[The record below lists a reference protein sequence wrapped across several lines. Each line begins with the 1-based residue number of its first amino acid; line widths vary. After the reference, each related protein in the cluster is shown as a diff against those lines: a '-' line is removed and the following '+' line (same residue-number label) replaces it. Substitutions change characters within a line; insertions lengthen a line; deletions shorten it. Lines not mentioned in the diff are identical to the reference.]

1 MTQLLVAGG
10 LGQAFKNSANTA
22 AYLKHF
28 ARQQEEERLR
38 RDRKEDLT
46 EDAGEVLDFAL
57 AIISTTE
64 ANELRFEL
72 DLYGTG
78 AVAALQKNEIE
89 LMKAR
94 EQLDRLLLK
103 AHVMPDGRRVFKTE
117 DGKRVFDENG
127 LELSEDII
135 HADEIDDSRPRWEEA
150 KGAIDRIEALTQ
162 ERADIIEYQD
172 KLDAARD
179 RLDSGEMTRKEFDDL
194 RHELKA
200 DMPDAVRAQIPD
212 MESTQK
218 PDATADAVPAA
229 ETLDI
234 PDDMVPTTMASR
246 ASAPAYGR

>member
-10 LGQAFKNSANTA
+10 LGQAFRNSANTA

-38 RDRKEDLT
+38 RDRKEDVT

-78 AVAALQKNEIE
+78 AVAALQQNEIE
-89 LMKAR
+89 LMEAR
-94 EQLDRLLLK
+94 EQFDRFLLK

-135 HADEIDDSRPRWEEA
+135 HADEIDDNRPRWEEA

-162 ERADIIEYQD
+162 ERTDIIEYQD

-179 RLDSGEMTRKEFDDL
+179 RLDSGEMTRKEFDEL
-194 RHELKA
+194 RGELKA
-200 DMPDAVRAQIPD
+200 NMPDAVRVQVPGMQAEAAQD
-212 MESTQK
+212 H
-218 PDATADAVPAA
+218 AA
-229 ETLDI
+229 APGEELDLT
-234 PDDMVPTTMASR
+234 DDMVPTSPASR
-246 ASAPAYGR
+246 VMSPIFGS

>member
-10 LGQAFKNSANTA
+10 LGRAFRNSVNTA

-38 RDRKEDLT
+38 RDRKEDLA
-46 EDAGEVLDFAL
+46 EDAGEVLDFAM
-57 AIISTTE
+57 AVISVADAT
-64 ANELRFEL
+64 ELRFEL

-78 AVAALQKNEIE
+78 TVAALQQNETE
-89 LMKAR
+89 LADVQK
-94 EQLDRLLLK
+94 RLEKVFAKSYTL
-103 AHVMPDGRRVFKTE
+103 PDGRKVWKTMGGNE
-117 DGKRVFDENG
+117 VYDERG
-127 LELSEDII
+127 EKLDLSVINPADI
-135 HADEIDDSRPRWEEA
+135 ADDYPKWEAVKPMLDER
-150 KGAIDRIEALTQ
+150 DLLLN
-162 ERADIIEYQD
+162 ERAEIIAYQD

-194 RHELKA
+194 RDELKA

-218 PDATADAVPAA
+218 PDTSADAVPAT

>member
-1 MTQLLVAGG
+1 M
-10 LGQAFKNSANTA
+10 GQAFRNSANTA

-46 EDAGEVLDFAL
+46 DDAGEVLDFAL
-57 AIISTTE
+57 AVISASD

-78 AVAALQKNEIE
+78 TVAALQQNEIE
-89 LMKAR
+89 LLEAR
-94 EQLDRLLLK
+94 EQVEKLLLK

-117 DGKRVFDENG
+117 DGTRVFDEYG
-127 LELSEDII
+127 KELAEEVIRAEDI
-135 HADEIDDSRPRWEEA
+135 DGRSPRWETFSA
-150 KGAIDRIEALTQ
+150 ARGRVDALES
-162 ERADIIEYQD
+162 ERAEIIAYQD
-172 KLDAARD
+172 KLDAARE

-194 RHELKA
+194 RDELKA

-218 PDATADAVPAA
+218 PDASADAGPAA

-234 PDDMVPTTMASR
+234 PDDMEPVTLASR

>member
-1 MTQLLVAGG
+1 MTQLLVTGG
-10 LGQAFKNSANTA
+10 LGHAFRKSANTS

-57 AIISTTE
+57 AIISATE

-78 AVAALQKNEIE
+78 AVAALQQNEIE
-89 LMKAR
+89 LMEAR
-94 EQLDRLLLK
+94 QQFDKLLLK

-127 LELSEDII
+127 LELSEDVI

-162 ERADIIEYQD
+162 ERADIIAYQD
-172 KLDAARD
+172 KLDAARE
-179 RLDSGEMTRKEFDDL
+179 RLESGEMTRKEFDEL
-194 RHELKA
+194 RDELKA
-200 DMPDAVRAQIPD
+200 DMPDAVRAQIPG
-212 MESTQK
+212 MEAESSQ
-218 PDATADAVPAA
+218 DHAA
-229 ETLDI
+229 APSEELDLT
-234 PDDMVPTTMASR
+234 DDMVPTSPASR
-246 ASAPAYGR
+246 VMSPIFGG

>member
-10 LGQAFKNSANTA
+10 LGQAFRNSANTA

-38 RDRKEDLT
+38 RERKEDLA

-57 AIISTTE
+57 AVISASD

-78 AVAALQKNEIE
+78 TAAALQQNEAE
-89 LMKAR
+89 LLLAR
-94 EQLDRLLLK
+94 EQREKFLVK

-117 DGKRVFDENG
+117 DGLRVFDEHGREVDASTIDPN
-127 LELSEDII
+127 EI
-135 HADEIDDSRPRWEEA
+135 ADYRPRWEAAEP
-150 KGAIDRIEALTQ
+150 AIREYNRLLDQ
-162 ERADIIEYQD
+162 RAEIIAYQD

-179 RLDSGEMTRKEFDDL
+179 RLDFGEMTRKEFDDL
-194 RHELKA
+194 RDELKA

-218 PDATADAVPAA
+218 PDASADAGPAA

-234 PDDMVPTTMASR
+234 PDDMEPTTLASR
-246 ASAPAYGR
+246 ASAPAYGM